1 MTYTNRLYTNGTYQS
16 PNWATLNVTNVINY
30 IASYSTKF
38 SMMQGQSYNTV
49 SVMQDVET
57 QAINAGWYAVV
68 AI

>member
-38 SMMQGQSYNTV
+38 SMM
-49 SVMQDVET
+49 
-57 QAINAGWYAVV
+57 
-68 AI
+68 